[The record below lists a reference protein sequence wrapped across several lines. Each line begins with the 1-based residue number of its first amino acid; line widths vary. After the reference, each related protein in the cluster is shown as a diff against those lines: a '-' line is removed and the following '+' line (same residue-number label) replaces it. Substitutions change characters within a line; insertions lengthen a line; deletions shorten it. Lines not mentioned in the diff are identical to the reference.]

1 MERHIEKHGTDDFY
15 NSTLVR
21 TERKSRFSQ
30 MPDPSSK
37 IKKELYK
44 KQLSVIFDI
53 NKSNMVLIDKKP
65 IETIKVLGKVIKI

>member
-1 MERHIEKHGTDDFY
+1 
-15 NSTLVR
+15 
-21 TERKSRFSQ
+21 
-30 MPDPSSK
+30 MPDPSAK